1 MKLMEYCMPKM
12 RSIDI
17 KGTMEVNAKIQSI
30 NLNIVDGTKHNNIK
44 DI

>member
-1 MKLMEYCMPKM
+1 MPKM

-17 KGTMEVNAKIQSI
+17 TGTMEVNAKIQSI
-30 NLNIVDGTKHNNIK
+30 NINILDGTQRKDIK